1 MRKLA
6 IGHKSNWEVLNSE
19 PVEKSA
25 KFRDVYEE
33 QQLRRSDQ
41 PEVQTMT
48 SRNVMLAIAVAFEAL
63 FVWFL
68 VALFE
73 TMSYSSTYG
82 GLPAGV
88 GLGSFMG
95 ISLLKLF
102 WVALICVPTWIIA
115 HHLLVLNLKAQNLLA
130 DDADINQHAD
140 DQHIALP
147 MEVFTQYDWFPDVG
161 AHSSVSPS
169 TMISH
174 AMLSNKGIK
183 RVEVVVPGDDEDA
196 EGEFYARLD
205 GDTDELDVRRA
216 PMFDRKFG
224 DALFEASGLPKQ
236 LRKWFD
242 PDKIAY
248 NPDNANREKLRGYDT
263 VADLVNGDWE
273 LPLYEVQRPAG
284 GYVVDQAP
292 VNTMVL
298 AITRAG
304 KGNMS
309 LY

>member
-1 MRKLA
+1 MA

-48 SRNVMLAIAVAFEAL
+48 SRNVMLAIAVTLEVL

-73 TMSYSSTYG
+73 TMSYSNTYG

-95 ISLLKLF
+95 VSLLKLF
-102 WVALICVPTWIIA
+102 WVALMCVPTWLIA
-115 HHLLVLNLKAQNLLA
+115 HRLLVLNLKAQNLLA
-130 DDADINQHAD
+130 DDADINQHTD

-174 AMLSNKGIK
+174 AMLSNKGVK
-183 RVEVVVPGDDEDA
+183 RIEVVVPGDDEDA
-196 EGEFYARLD
+196 EGEFYDVRSQVRRRALRGVRSAEAAAQVVRSGQDRIQPGQREPRETARL
-205 GDTDELDVRRA
+205 RH
-216 PMFDRKFG
+216 
-224 DALFEASGLPKQ
+224 
-236 LRKWFD
+236 
-242 PDKIAY
+242 
-248 NPDNANREKLRGYDT
+248 RG
-263 VADLVNGDWE
+263 
-273 LPLYEVQRPAG
+273 RPG
-284 GYVVDQAP
+284 QW
-292 VNTMVL
+292 
-298 AITRAG
+298 
-304 KGNMS
+304 
-309 LY
+309 